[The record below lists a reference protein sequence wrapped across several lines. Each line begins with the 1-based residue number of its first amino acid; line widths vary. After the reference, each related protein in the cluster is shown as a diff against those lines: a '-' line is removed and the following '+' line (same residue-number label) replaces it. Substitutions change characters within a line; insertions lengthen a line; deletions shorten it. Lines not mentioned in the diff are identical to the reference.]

1 MKTIMDFI
9 SGLNA
14 YIHIIVIVG
23 SIIALILML
32 FFLYYTSSKVK
43 TEINKRVPQ
52 NAQKEPEN
60 LPPPEDQ
67 TPPWGG
73 LLSRYLTLKGYF
85 KVGDLSL
92 IFLRALDLL
101 RERLD
106 SLNYKYFLPWYLMI
120 GTSGSGKTSLIERS
134 EISLPLGQ
142 PTFGL
147 NEDNPGLKWWFL
159 NRGIV
164 LDVRGDFFIKSRG
177 TDADER
183 GWQTVINLLARYR
196 HRRPID
202 GIILAIPATELYGK
216 NKLSPEEIA
225 DRSRFLAQ
233 KLIATQNFMGLRI
246 PVYVVITK
254 TDVVPGFKNFC
265 SSIPYDNRNNMI
277 GWSSPYTP
285 GTAYS
290 SSWISEAF
298 GHIKNALTRVK
309 LEVLGQGTD
318 ELSRDGVF
326 VFPSELMHLQKPLS
340 IYMNQIFKITSYD
353 EALMLRGL
361 YFCGDSGSKLSVDQL
376 SAMGTQS
383 QDPTVKIQIGDL
395 ENDPVHQDHPTP
407 IFFFRDILTDKIF
420 KETGLA
426 QPIRQRL
433 ISSNRNLNYAK
444 AGIIAFLAI
453 GTYGILKTYDNFK
466 ENRDYLLPV
475 LSKVNAI
482 VYQIPLN
489 TNVNAPVSLQTFNE
503 QTQELLSMM
512 DRLQKANFFSIF
524 MPSSWFSPIDDNLK
538 ASLKFSYNQ
547 IIIRTIFMDLYLKA
561 NNLIDFR
568 IGPDDFTKDLGEM
581 LTPTN
586 TVEYQLFKGF
596 VQRFIDLSENID
608 KYNQLLESPDPE
620 LLKDLVKYTLGV
632 DLPKDFLNDYSK
644 MRHDL
649 KEIKYAK
656 LDLKSSQDKARQ
668 TLSHLFDHFIT
679 DMFSPQ
685 NEHSIIG
692 KLNFIMKEYG
702 NRADEKI
709 PDLDPLRKIV
719 QSLHDAVPQMGE
731 PGKTWIDG
739 DYFDAGADFSDLM
752 GQISGFKL
760 FGPDMVNL
768 FAGETAASFR
778 QFQQSLKQLNRVLAP
793 KKPMDDPKKAHP
805 SDGIFNLEKS
815 LTLLFNES
823 FMAEPTGEMFVSK
836 IPETHVVFWNSKLID
851 MATEEVK
858 NYEKFAEKHLDD
870 VPPGIRG
877 TLKEAIRVN
886 LQRNIVSLI
895 AKAQTITPRPM
906 SSSSIASAEETLR
919 NKIDDVKTIVPKF
932 LKLLVVMN
940 DDNVGTG
947 FVDLRSLLGMLST
960 RLLEQVDEL
969 LEGYGLY
976 KVKDNNFDWW
986 SGVESPI
993 LQGYNAKDSI
1003 DLNNYLDKQ
1012 RALVRRLA
1020 DDYATF
1026 MVEFLTAPIMKEYQ
1040 GKDDLVSKWK
1050 RLIDDVG
1057 GYEKKKPG
1065 NSLQTLEDA
1074 ITKGLMD
1081 IDLDKCFTK
1090 IPLKEIRSGSG
1101 DYFLNRRDELKRGIL
1116 ARCEVIRRKESIENY
1131 QKLAQ
1136 YFNDNIRDK
1145 FPFLANP
1152 QPDSPEAEPDDIK
1165 EFFRLYKDAG
1175 NDPKKIYD
1183 QVYQLGSEADDSYAF
1198 LTAMEKLKGFFSGF
1212 LNSPVPA
1219 EVPSFDLDVG
1229 FRVNREKE
1237 LRANVIIDWSITPND
1252 TQVIT
1257 NHDKSKVGKWSFG
1270 NEIQVSFRWPP
1281 TSRMQP
1287 YKDPN
1292 QANMEVDEGT
1302 VTYRYPGRWSLF
1314 WMIRQQQALQSEYS
1328 PLQEPV
1334 PYILKYEIPNGPEDK
1349 TLAFTR
1355 VTILS
1360 QSKGKKSG
1368 KPIRIPPFPTLAPD
1382 LPDTIMQKEN
1392 QPVLVMGTQKPVEPQ
1407 TEEEEPIPPTS
1418 DDQPTDNDQPPPA
1431 AAPAPADDAAPA
1443 EG

>member
-23 SIIALILML
+23 SIVALILML
-32 FFLYYTSSKVK
+32 LFLYYTSSRVK
-43 TEINKRVPQ
+43 KEVDKRIPP
-52 NAQKEPEN
+52 NTPEPEQ
-60 LPPPEDQ
+60 LPPAEDK

-106 SLNYKYFLPWYLMI
+106 TINYKYFLPWYLMI

-134 EISLPLGQ
+134 EIPLPIGK
-142 PTFGL
+142 PTFGI

-159 NRGIV
+159 NRGVI
-164 LDVRGDFFIKSRG
+164 LDIRGDFLIKSRG
-177 TDADER
+177 TDADEK
-183 GWQTVINLLARYR
+183 GWQTIVNLLTRYR

-202 GIILAIPATELYGK
+202 GIILTIPATELYGK
-216 NKLSPEEIA
+216 NKLSPEELS
-225 DRSRFLAQ
+225 DRARYLSQ

-254 TDVVPGFKNFC
+254 TDIVPGFKNLC
-265 SSIPYDNRNNMI
+265 SAIPFDNRNNMI

-285 GTAYS
+285 GTAYNA
-290 SSWISEAF
+290 SWILEAF

-318 ELSRDGVF
+318 ELARDGIF
-326 VFPSELMHLQKPLS
+326 VFPSELMHLQKPISL
-340 IYMNQIFKITSYD
+340 YMNQIFKITSYD
-353 EALMLRGL
+353 ESLMLRGI
-361 YFCGDSGSKLSVDQL
+361 YFCGDSGAKLSVDQL
-376 SAMGTQS
+376 SALEQQGSEPTIKTQ
-383 QDPTVKIQIGDL
+383 VGDL
-395 ENDPVHQDHPTP
+395 ETDPIHEERPSPV
-407 IFFFRDILTDKIF
+407 FFFRDILTDKVF

-444 AGIIAFLAI
+444 AGIIGFLGI

-475 LSKVNAI
+475 LGKVNSI
-482 VYQIPLN
+482 LYQIPATRMDQN
-489 TNVNAPVSLQTFNE
+489 RITAQIFDQQTR
-503 QTQELLSMM
+503 ELLDMM
-512 DRLQKANFFSIF
+512 DNLHKANFFSIF
-524 MPSSWFSPIDDNLK
+524 MPSSWFSPIDDNLRT
-538 ASLKFSYNQ
+538 SLKVSYNQ
-547 IIIRTIFMDLYLKA
+547 IIVRTIYMDLLLKA
-561 NNLIDFR
+561 RDLLTFR
-568 IGPDDFTKDLGEM
+568 VGPDDFTKDLGEM

-596 VQRFIDLSENID
+596 VQRFIDLSKNID
-608 KYNQLLESPDPE
+608 KYNRLQDSSDPD
-620 LLKDLVKYTLGV
+620 LLKDLVIYTLGI
-632 DLPKDFLNDYSK
+632 DLPKEFLKDYTHF
-644 MRHDL
+644 RHDL
-649 KEIKYAK
+649 KDVIYPKI
-656 LDLKSSQDKARQ
+656 DLNPYEQTARQ
-668 TLSHLFDHFIT
+668 TLSHLFDHFT
-679 DMFSPQ
+679 TNLFSAR

-692 KLNFIMKEYG
+692 KLNFLMTEYG
-702 NRADEKI
+702 NRSDEKI

-719 QSLHDAVPQMGE
+719 QSLHETVPHMGE
-731 PGKTWIDG
+731 AGKTWIDG
-739 DYFDAGADFSDLM
+739 EYFDAGADFSDVM
-752 GQISGFKL
+752 GQITGFNL

-768 FAGETAASFR
+768 FASQTAAAFR
-778 QFQQSLKQLNRVLAP
+778 QFQQSLTQLNKLLAP
-793 KKPMDDPKKAHP
+793 KKAINDPKKSYP

-851 MATEEVK
+851 MATDEVK
-858 NYEKFAEKHLDD
+858 DYEKFAEKHLDD

-877 TLKEAIRVN
+877 TLKEAIRAN
-886 LQRNIVSLI
+886 LQKNIVSLI

-906 SSSSIASAEETLR
+906 SSSTLASAEETLR

-932 LKLLVVMN
+932 LKLLEVM
-940 DDNVGTG
+940 DDGNVGTG
-947 FVDLRSLLGMLST
+947 FVDLRTLLGMLST
-960 RLLEQVDEL
+960 RLLEQVDEV

-976 KVKDNNFDWW
+976 KVKDDNFDWW
-986 SGVESPI
+986 NGVNSPI
-993 LQGYNAKDSI
+993 FEGYNVKDSI
-1003 DLNNYLDKQ
+1003 DLNNFLEKQ

-1020 DDYATF
+1020 DEYAAF
-1026 MVEFLTAPIMKEYQ
+1026 MIQFLTAPIMKEFQ
-1040 GKDDLVSKWK
+1040 GKDDLVFKWK
-1050 RLIDDVG
+1050 RLIDDVD

-1065 NSLQTLEDA
+1065 NSLHTLEDA
-1074 ITKGLMD
+1074 ITKDLAD
-1081 IDLDKCFTK
+1081 VDLDKCFTK
-1090 IPLKEIRSGSG
+1090 IPLKDLRSGSG
-1101 DYFLNRRDELKRGIL
+1101 DYFLDRRDQLKRKIL
-1116 ARCEVIRRKESIENY
+1116 SRCEVIRRKESIDNY
-1131 QKLAQ
+1131 KKLAQ

-1198 LTAMEKLKGFFSGF
+1198 LTAMEKLKGFFSAF

-1219 EVPSFDLDVG
+1219 EVPSFDLDVA
-1229 FRVNREKE
+1229 FRVNRDKE
-1237 LRANVIIDWSITPND
+1237 LRANVIIDWTLTPND
-1252 TQVIT
+1252 TSVIT

-1270 NEIQVSFRWPP
+1270 NELQVSFRWPP

-1292 QANMEVDEGT
+1292 QANMEVEEGT
-1302 VTYRYPGRWSLF
+1302 VTYKYPGRWSLF

-1328 PLQEPV
+1328 QLQEPV

-1349 TLAFTR
+1349 TLAFIR

-1360 QSKGKKSG
+1360 ASKGKKSG
-1368 KPIRIPPFPTLAPD
+1368 KPVRIPPFPTLAPD
-1382 LPDTIMQKEN
+1382 LPDSIMQKEN
-1392 QPVLVMGTQKPVEPQ
+1392 EPVLTMGSQKPIEPQ
-1407 TEEEEPIPPTS
+1407 AEEEEPLPDAAT
-1418 DDQPTDNDQPPPA
+1418 DDQPTDNDQA
-1431 AAPAPADDAAPA
+1431 AVAHAPADDSGADA
-1443 EG
+1443 GGQ